1 MFAGAE
7 KLNKMRERVADELE
21 HIPRGSFEQNML
33 RGFYQS
39 LRMNSLGKSPQY
51 TSKEEVLQACLQA
64 LKKSYP
70 NFEPDYDRRFFSERK
85 R

>member
-1 MFAGAE
+1 
-7 KLNKMRERVADELE
+7 
-21 HIPRGSFEQNML
+21 
-33 RGFYQS
+33 
-39 LRMNSLGKSPQY
+39 MNSLGKSPQY